1 MKAAF
6 TRIFQLVCKHK
17 LLLSA
22 LICLC
27 NLSLFFF
34 ENLFMQ
40 PFMILEKEQTE
51 HLLIFCEGKPKKKY
65 LQHSEPSFG
74 RQNID
79 EYLLFLSTNEK

>member
-1 MKAAF
+1 MLIKQQIMKAAF

-51 HLLIFCEGKPKKKY
+51 HLLIFCEGKPKKI
-65 LQHSEPSFG
+65 SPAF
-74 RQNID
+74 
-79 EYLLFLSTNEK
+79 